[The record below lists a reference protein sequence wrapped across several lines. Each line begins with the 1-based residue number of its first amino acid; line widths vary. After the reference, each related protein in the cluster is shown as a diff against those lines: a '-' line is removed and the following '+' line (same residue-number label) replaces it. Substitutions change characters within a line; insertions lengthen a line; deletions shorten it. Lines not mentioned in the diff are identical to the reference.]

1 MCCTGS
7 PIFELEKNMTTTET
21 KTTKLLTGT
30 HVPELEVKTLDG
42 KLWKL
47 SERKPQNL
55 TMVVFYRGWFC
66 PICRSYLA
74 ELERL
79 LEDFTKLGVEA
90 IAISGDSQA
99 AAQKSIQEWGI
110 QNLIIGYEASIDL
123 FRRWGLYISKGAFEK
138 EPPLFCEPGFFL
150 VKPDGTL
157 FYAAVNS
164 APFGRPSISDM
175 LSAIEFILKKNYPV
189 RGTD

>member
-1 MCCTGS
+1 MV
-7 PIFELEKNMTTTET
+7 TTNTT
-21 KTTKLLTGT
+21 NTTKLLTGT
-30 HVPELEVKTLDG
+30 QVLELEVKTLDG

-47 SERKPQNL
+47 SEQQPKNFTL
-55 TMVVFYRGWFC
+55 IIFYRGWFC
-66 PICRSYLA
+66 PICHNYLA

-79 LEDFTKLGVEA
+79 LDDFTKLGVEA

-99 AAQKSIQEWGI
+99 DAQKSITEWGI
-110 QNLIIGYEASIDL
+110 KNLTVGYEASIDL
-123 FRRWGLYISKGAFEK
+123 FRSWGLYISKGAFEK

-164 APFGRPSISDM
+164 APFGRPPISDM
-175 LSAIEFILKKNYPV
+175 LSAIDFVLPRNYPV